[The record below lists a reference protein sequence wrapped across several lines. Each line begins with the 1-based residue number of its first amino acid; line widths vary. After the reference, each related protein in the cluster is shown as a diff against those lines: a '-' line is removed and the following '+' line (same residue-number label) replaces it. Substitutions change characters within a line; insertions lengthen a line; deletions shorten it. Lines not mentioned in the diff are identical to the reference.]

1 MTPSSFQ
8 TTGTARLY
16 NCSNLQGTY
25 LARRSSIPLLLSALL
40 VLGGAGGCSSLA
52 SRAASNLADDLSTAI
67 LNQDDPE
74 TVRDGAP
81 AYLLLIDSFAQ
92 GEAPS
97 GAMLEAAANLYAAYA
112 AVFVDNP
119 VRARRLSSR
128 ARRYGEQ
135 ALCLEHRPAV
145 QNADNVCGW
154 SQLTFDALQ
163 NELGSLSAGDAP
175 ALYAF
180 TVSWLV
186 WIRAHSDDWTALA
199 DLPKVEAALE
209 RIVELDPGYQPG
221 NVNLYLGVLHTLR
234 PPALGGKPETGRE
247 HFQRAIA
254 LSEGRDLSAKVEFA
268 RSYARLVY
276 DRELHDQLLEDV
288 LAANPRHPGYTLLNV
303 LAQRE
308 AELLLAGADD
318 YF

>member
-1 MTPSSFQ
+1 M
-8 TTGTARLY
+8 
-16 NCSNLQGTY
+16 
-25 LARRSSIPLLLSALL
+25 LL
-40 VLGGAGGCSSLA
+40 VLTAVAGCSAIA
-52 SRAASNLADDLSTAI
+52 SRAAGNLADDLSTAI

-92 GEAPS
+92 KEAPS

-119 VRARRLSSR
+119 VRARRLSTR
-128 ARRYGEQ
+128 ARHYGEQ
-135 ALCLEHRPAV
+135 ALCLGRRPAG
-145 QNADNVCGW
+145 QNAASGCGW
-154 SQLTFDALQ
+154 SALTFDALQ
-163 NELGSLSAGDAP
+163 TELASLVAKDVP

-209 RIVELDPGYQPG
+209 RIGDLDPRYQPG
-221 NVNLYLGVLHTLR
+221 NVHLYLGVLHTLR
-234 PPALGGKPETGRE
+234 PPALGGKPETGRD
-247 HFQRAIA
+247 HFERAIA
-254 LSEGRDLSAKVEFA
+254 LSKGRDLSAKVEFA

-276 DRELHDQLLEDV
+276 DRELHDQLLEEV
-288 LAANPRHPGYTLLNV
+288 LAANPRQPGYTLLNV

-308 AELLLAGADD
+308 AEYLLAGADE

>member
-1 MTPSSFQ
+1 MPSSLNSH
-8 TTGTARLY
+8 ARFLI
-16 NCSNLQGTY
+16 
-25 LARRSSIPLLLSALL
+25 LA
-40 VLGGAGGCSSLA
+40 VTLGLAGCNALA
-52 SRAASNLADDLSTAI
+52 SRAASNFADDLGSAI

-97 GAMLEAAANLYAAYA
+97 GAMLEAASGLYSAYA
-112 AVFVDNP
+112 AVFVDDP

-135 ALCLEHRPAV
+135 ALCQRQRPAGGPD
-145 QNADNVCGW
+145 AKTCGW
-154 SQLTFDALQ
+154 SQLAFDDLTAALQ
-163 NELGSLSAGDAP
+163 ALKEDDVP

-186 WIRAHSDDWTALA
+186 WIRAHSDDWGALA
-199 DLPKVEAALE
+199 DLPKVEAALD
-209 RIVELDPGYQPG
+209 RIRALDAAYQPG
-221 NVNLYLGVLHTLR
+221 NVHLYLGILHTLR
-234 PPALGGKPETGRE
+234 PPALGGKPELGRE
-247 HFQRAIA
+247 HFEQAIA
-254 LSEGRDLSAKVEFA
+254 LSGGHDLSARVEFA

-276 DRELHDQLLEDV
+276 DRALHDELLTAV
-288 LAANPRHPGYTLLNV
+288 LEADPRHDGYTLLNV

-308 AELLLAGADD
+308 AEVLLAGADD